1 MPSSSFWRHTV
12 ADEIF
17 YACKYTPT
25 ELFAGFGTAAHL
37 AETDTSDFQAAATL
51 AHANLCGYAKGMLE
65 RLLED
70 DVHEVMLVTCC
81 DAVKRVFDVLRETE
95 EKHPGRYRFLY
106 LLDLPR
112 KRGPREAALF
122 RARLETLAK
131 SYAETCGKTFD
142 LGRALAALEPT
153 VPLAQDH
160 VTLAG
165 AHASKA
171 LLSAVGR
178 EVALPVENATCTSR
192 HLPDTLP
199 RSLARMERQGH
210 CEACGPEE
218 KREPLS
224 AFLDWYAEA
233 LLDQMPCMRMQDDT
247 ARQKLFSEKGE
258 RGIIYHT
265 MKFCDYYGFECRDM
279 KGSVPT
285 VKIET
290 DGSSQSAGQLA
301 TRIEAFTETIGAKK
315 QPAATRTDAPV
326 RYVLGIDSGSTS
338 TDAVLMDAD
347 GHILATK
354 ILATGAKASRA
365 AEAAKAA
372 VLEEA
377 GLSPED
383 IGLSVATGYG
393 RMNIP
398 SMDTTITEI
407 TCHAAG
413 AHFLMPSV
421 RSIIDIG
428 GQDSKAIHLSPEGEV
443 LSFAMNDKCAAG
455 TGRFLEMMARTLEL
469 PLDEFCRLGLTWKHE
484 VKISSMCTVFAE
496 SEVVSLVAQ
505 DTPVPDI
512 IHGLDVSVAAKTVAL
527 AKRVHAEGPYLMSG
541 GVAQNAGVV
550 TALSEALGSPVA
562 THPDS
567 QLCGAIGAALLGL
580 QGLKR

>member
-1 MPSSSFWRHTV
+1 
-12 ADEIF
+12 
-17 YACKYTPT
+17 
-25 ELFAGFGTAAHL
+25 
-37 AETDTSDFQAAATL
+37 
-51 AHANLCGYAKGMLE
+51 
-65 RLLED
+65 
-70 DVHEVMLVTCC
+70 
-81 DAVKRVFDVLRETE
+81 
-95 EKHPGRYRFLY
+95 
-106 LLDLPR
+106 
-112 KRGPREAALF
+112 
-122 RARLETLAK
+122 
-131 SYAETCGKTFD
+131 
-142 LGRALAALEPT
+142 
-153 VPLAQDH
+153 
-160 VTLAG
+160 
-165 AHASKA
+165 
-171 LLSAVGR
+171 
-178 EVALPVENATCTSR
+178 
-192 HLPDTLP
+192 
-199 RSLARMERQGH
+199 
-210 CEACGPEE
+210 
-218 KREPLS
+218 
-224 AFLDWYAEA
+224 
-233 LLDQMPCMRMQDDT
+233 
-247 ARQKLFSEKGE
+247 
-258 RGIIYHT
+258 
-265 MKFCDYYGFECRDM
+265 
-279 KGSVPT
+279 
-285 VKIET
+285 
-290 DGSSQSAGQLA
+290 
-301 TRIEAFTETIGAKK
+301 
-315 QPAATRTDAPV
+315 
-326 RYVLGIDSGSTS
+326 
-338 TDAVLMDAD
+338 
-347 GHILATK
+347 
-354 ILATGAKASRA
+354 
-365 AEAAKAA
+365 

-398 SMDTTITEI
+398 GMDTTITEI

-527 AKRVHAEGPYLMSG
+527 AKRVHAEGPYLMTG

>member
-1 MPSSSFWRHTV
+1 M

-25 ELFAGFGTAAHL
+25 ELFAGFGTKAHL
-37 AETDTSDFQAAATL
+37 AETDASDFQAAATL

-70 DVHEVMLVTCC
+70 DVHEVVLVTCC
-81 DAVKRVFDVLRETE
+81 DAVKRVYDVLREE
-95 EKHPGRYRFLY
+95 EERHPGRYRFLY

-112 KRGPREAALF
+112 KRGPRETALF
-122 RARLETLAK
+122 RSRLAALAR
-131 SYAETCGKTFD
+131 SYAAATGKTFD
-142 LGRALAALEPT
+142 LGRALAAIEPA
-153 VPLAQDH
+153 VPIAQDH
-160 VTLAG
+160 VTVAG
-165 AHASKA
+165 AHASA
-171 LLSAVGR
+171 SLLSAIER
-178 EVALPVENATCTSR
+178 ELALPVENATCTSR

-210 CEACGPEE
+210 CELCGPDET
-218 KREPLS
+218 KEPLE
-224 AFLDWYAEA
+224 AFLDWYAGA
-233 LLDQMPCMRMQDDT
+233 LLGQMPCMRMQE
-247 ARQKLFSEKGE
+247 AGERAQLFSEKGE

-265 MKFCDYYGFECRDM
+265 MKFCDYYGVEIRSQ
-279 KGSVPT
+279 KGDIPT

-301 TRIEAFTETIGAKK
+301 TRIEAFTETIGAKR
-315 QPAATRTDAPV
+315 QPEVQKKGQKV

-347 GHILATK
+347 GHILTTS
-354 ILATGAKASRA
+354 IIATGAKASRA
-365 AEAAKAA
+365 AETAKAA
-372 VLEEA
+372 VLDKA

-398 SMDTTITEI
+398 GMDTTITEI

-413 AHFLMPSV
+413 AHFLMPAA

-469 PLDEFCRLGLTWKHE
+469 PLDEFCRQGLAWKHE

-527 AKRVHAEGPYLMSG
+527 AKRVHAEGPYLMTG

-580 QGLKR
+580 EGLRR

>member
-1 MPSSSFWRHTV
+1 M

-17 YACKYTPT
+17 YACKYTPL
-25 ELFAGFGTAAHL
+25 ELFAGFGTKAHL
-37 AETDTSDFQAAATL
+37 AETDASDFQAAATL

-81 DAVKRVFDVLRETE
+81 DAVKRVYDVLREE
-95 EKHPGRYRFLY
+95 EVRHPGRYRFLY

-112 KRGPREAALF
+112 KRGPRETALF
-122 RARLETLAK
+122 RSRLAALAR
-131 SYAETCGKTFD
+131 SYAAATGKTFD
-142 LGRALAALEPT
+142 LGRALAAIEPA
-153 VPLAQDH
+153 VPIAQDH
-160 VTLAG
+160 VTVAG
-165 AHASKA
+165 AHAA
-171 LLSAVGR
+171 APLLSAIER
-178 EVALPVENATCTSR
+178 ELALPVENATCTSR

-210 CEACGPEE
+210 CELCGPDET
-218 KREPLS
+218 KEPLE
-224 AFLDWYAEA
+224 AFLGWYAGA
-233 LLDQMPCMRMQDDT
+233 LLGQMPCMRMQE
-247 ARQKLFSEKGE
+247 AGERAQLFSEKGE
-258 RGIIYHT
+258 RGFIYHT
-265 MKFCDYYGFECRDM
+265 MKFCDYYGFEIRSQ
-279 KGSVPT
+279 KGDIPT

-301 TRIEAFTETIGAKK
+301 TRIEAFTETIGAKR
-315 QPAATRTDAPV
+315 QPEVQKTGQKV

-347 GHILATK
+347 GHILATS
-354 ILATGAKASRA
+354 IIATGAKASRA

-372 VLEEA
+372 VLDKA

-398 SMDTTITEI
+398 GMNTTITEI

-413 AHFLMPSV
+413 AHFLMPAA

-469 PLDEFCRLGLTWKHE
+469 PLDEFCRQGLAWKHE
-484 VKISSMCTVFAE
+484 VKISRMCTVFAE

-527 AKRVHAEGPYLMSG
+527 AKRVHAEGPYLMTG

-580 QGLKR
+580 EGLRR